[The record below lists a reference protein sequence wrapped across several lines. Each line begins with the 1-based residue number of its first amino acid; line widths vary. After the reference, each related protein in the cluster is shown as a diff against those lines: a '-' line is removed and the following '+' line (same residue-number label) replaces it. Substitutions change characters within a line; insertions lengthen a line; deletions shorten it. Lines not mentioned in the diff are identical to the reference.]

1 MSTEST
7 VGGSGRG
14 APSPTDRGSGQSTR
28 LRRLYVNLIVAASGA
43 LLAILSCYELRSL
56 GY

>member
-7 VGGSGRG
+7 TGGSGRT
-14 APSPTDRGSGQSTR
+14 APSPTDRRSDQPR
-28 LRRLYVNLIVAASGA
+28 WLRTLYVNLIAAASGA
-43 LLAILSCYELRSL
+43 SLAALSCYALRRL

>member
-7 VGGSGRG
+7 VGGSGRRS
-14 APSPTDRGSGQSTR
+14 PSPPDRADNQSTR
-28 LRRLYVNLIVAASGA
+28 LRRLYVNLIVASSGA
-43 LLAILSCYELRSL
+43 LLAILSCYALRRL

>member
-7 VGGSGRG
+7 VGGSGRRS
-14 APSPTDRGSGQSTR
+14 PSPTDRRNGQSAR

-43 LLAILSCYELRSL
+43 LLAILSCYALRRL

>member
-7 VGGSGRG
+7 VGGSGRR
-14 APSPTDRGSGQSTR
+14 APSPTDRRSGQSTR

-43 LLAILSCYELRSL
+43 LLAILSCYALRRL